1 MSYGATFKG
10 SICSLWGGESE
21 KKGKSENGRVEQ
33 IIPLIE
39 PELEQIKACIKAHFL
54 PSKTVY
60 N

>member
-1 MSYGATFKG
+1 MGLLLKVAFAPFEGVRVK
-10 SICSLWGGESE
+10 